1 MLHLM
6 SPGCARFIL
15 GDHPRADALRG
26 VEHRPTPVFAAHSD
40 HGGGCWMTIPTA
52 GSSPRAAA
60 RMARQAGGET
70 ISPPGFGQ
78 DWLATQQRH
87 ANFDLDQEWAM
98 PRPLRLNTTVRMLCC
113 AISRGGGVRLVFFP
127 FPVEPDLTPCQ

>member
-1 MLHLM
+1 LD
-6 SPGCARFIL
+6 G
-15 GDHPRADALRG
+15 HPDCWF
-26 VEHRPTPVFAAHSD
+26 VTPCSRKD
-40 HGGGCWMTIPTA
+40 GPSGG
-52 GSSPRAAA
+52 
-60 RMARQAGGET
+60 GGET

-98 PRPLRLNTTVRMLCC
+98 PRPLQLNTTVRMLGC